1 MALTQALT
9 DALRSH
15 TVAGSEDPRSE
26 DFPNLSAAQTMTALC
41 QQYHKTKAAAA
52 GDGDVAGVVEPPPM
66 EACLVDRLNSL
77 LLETKGVCGGG
88 DANATLLSRELE
100 KVREKMDGWSIA

>member
-15 TVAGSEDPRSE
+15 VVAGSEDPRSE

-41 QQYHKTKAAAA
+41 QQYHKTKVEDA
-52 GDGDVAGVVEPPPM
+52 GVEPPAM
-66 EACLVDRLNSL
+66 EASLVDRLNSL
-77 LLETKGVCGGG
+77 LEAKGVCGEE
-88 DANATLLSRELE
+88 ASATLLSRELK
-100 KVREKMDGWSIA
+100 KVGG

>member
-15 TVAGSEDPRSE
+15 VVAGSEDPRSE

-41 QQYHKTKAAAA
+41 QQYHKTKAAADDA
-52 GDGDVAGVVEPPPM
+52 GVEPPSM
-66 EACLVDRLNSL
+66 EASLVDRLNSL
-77 LLETKGVCGGG
+77 LEAKGVCGEE
-88 DANATLLSRELE
+88 ASATLLSRELK
-100 KVREKMDGWSIA
+100 KVGG